1 MSGQLYVAHSYG
13 TEDIDE
19 RTVQRG
25 IAARAIEW
33 ANTLT
38 REAYEVASED
48 DLTGELTLAVYE
60 DDEQCPTGVTSCTG
74 QPVQKDEALALRL
87 NNYKSVIDYLRDTS
101 SAFGF
106 GYPDRKGI
114 Y

>member
-13 TEDIDE
+13 TEEIDD

-38 REAYEVASED
+38 REAYEVESED
-48 DLTGELTLAVYE
+48 DLTGELTLAIYE
-60 DDEQCPTGVTSCTG
+60 NDDDCPEGISHCEG
-74 QPVQKDEALALRL
+74 QPMEKDHQLAVRV
-87 NNYKSVIDYLRDTS
+87 NNYKSVIDYLRDVS
-101 SAFGF
+101 SSFGF